1 MLSLDVDPKLAWALR
16 HRERFPVDVN
26 RASRDMLLRVPGLG
40 VKTVDK
46 MIAMRAHRR
55 IRYDDLV
62 RLRVPVKK
70 VAPFVETVDYHPRG
84 DCDSPALRRDLRE
97 PAQPDLFG

>member
-16 HRERFPVDVN
+16 HRETFPVDVN
-26 RASRDMLLRVPGLG
+26 RAPRETLLRVPGLG

-55 IRYDDLV
+55 IRYDDLI

-70 VAPFVETVDYHPRG
+70 VAPFVETVDHRPRG
-84 DCDSPALRRDLRE
+84 DRESGVIRRDLRE
-97 PAQPDLFG
+97 PSQPDLFG

>member
-1 MLSLDVDPKLAWALR
+1 M
-16 HRERFPVDVN
+16 DVN
-26 RASRDMLLRVPGLG
+26 RASREMLLRVPGLG

-46 MIAMRAHRR
+46 LIAMRAHRR
-55 IRYDDLV
+55 VRYDDLV

-70 VAPFVETVDYHPRG
+70 VAPFVETVDHRPRG
-84 DCDSPALRRDLRE
+84 DRDTPLLRRDLRE